1 MNMAA
6 MNFEACYAALELP
19 FGAGLKEVNERWR
32 KLSQIHHPD
41 RHARNPKNYQIALE
55 KQKQLNNARDV
66 LKKWFET
73 NPRVTPPRSTSGSQ
87 KTHSQNKSANANAS
101 TNNNANRSQ
110 SNTTNSHT
118 QQNTQDKQQAHANQ
132 SHQQTKTWATSS
144 SSSQQASAKSAPN
157 TGWFSASE
165 LKLTPLQQFVH
176 SIDKRCSGN
185 EPSFLAMI
193 LGFAAL
199 FGPLFVISGTL
210 GAIFPALPGH
220 YPDWLMMT
228 MLGASGWCTW
238 YIFRWFFA
246 ESELIKLQQKELY
259 FKSGRTMADTLDL
272 VKTVIT
278 KHSRPNSEWKFITN
292 ATSQEATIEFVEE
305 VFPELKRV
313 RNMVIR
319 FEARPGKH
327 TVVLAMEVKVKSPI
341 NSFSCKQIAEAVVT
355 ELKKELQQIAA

>member
-1 MNMAA
+1 MAA

-55 KQKQLNNARDV
+55 KQKQLNNARDI

-73 NPRVTPPRSTSGSQ
+73 NPHITPPRSASGSQ
-87 KTHSQNKSANANAS
+87 KTHTQNKSGSANAS
-101 TNNNANRSQ
+101 GNNNANGSQ
-110 SNTTNSHT
+110 SKTTNSET
-118 QQNTQDKQQAHANQ
+118 NENTQNDQQAHAHQ
-132 SHQQTKTWATSS
+132 SQRRTYSKATGPTSS
-144 SSSQQASAKSAPN
+144 QGASAKSAPD
-157 TGWFSASE
+157 TGWFTASKA
-165 LKLTPLQQFVH
+165 KLTPLQEFVQ
-176 SIDKRCSGN
+176 SIDKYCSGS

-210 GAIFPALPGH
+210 GAIFPELPGH

-228 MLGASGWCTW
+228 MLGGSGWCTC

-246 ESELIKLQQKELY
+246 ESELIKLQERELY
-259 FKSGRTMADTLDL
+259 FKSNRTMADTLEL
-272 VKTVIT
+272 AKTIIA
-278 KHSRPNSEWKFITN
+278 KHSRPSAEWKFVIN

-305 VFPELKRV
+305 VFPEVKRP
-313 RNMVIR
+313 RNVVIR

-327 TVVLAMEVKVKSPI
+327 SVVLAMEVKVKSPI
-341 NSFSCKQIAEAVVT
+341 NSFSCKQIAEAVIT
-355 ELKKELQQIAA
+355 ELKKELQEVAA

>member
-1 MNMAA
+1 MPA

-19 FGAGLKEVNERWR
+19 FGAGLKAVNERWR

-55 KQKQLNNARDV
+55 KQKQLNNARDI

-73 NPRVTPPRSTSGSQ
+73 NPNVTPPRSTSGSQ
-87 KTHSQNKSANANAS
+87 QKTHTQNKSADANAS
-101 TNNNANRSQ
+101 SNNNTNRSQ
-110 SNTTNSHT
+110 SNPTNSHT
-118 QQNTQDKQQAHANQ
+118 KENTQDKQQAHANY
-132 SHQQTKTWATSS
+132 SHQQTKTRATGSS
-144 SSSQQASAKSAPN
+144 SRQGASAKSAPN

-165 LKLTPLQQFVH
+165 LKLTPLQELVR
-176 SIDKRCSGN
+176 SVDKHCSGS

-210 GAIFPALPGH
+210 GAIFPELPGH

-259 FKSGRTMADTLDL
+259 FKSNRTMADTLEL
-272 VKTVIT
+272 AKTIIR
-278 KHSRPNSEWKFITN
+278 KHSRPNSEWKFMSN
-292 ATSQEATIEFVEE
+292 ETSQEATIEFVEE
-305 VFPELKRV
+305 VFPELTRV
-313 RNMVIR
+313 RNVVIR
-319 FEARPGKH
+319 FEARPAKH
-327 TVVLAMEVKVKSPI
+327 AVVLAMEVKVKSPI
-341 NSFSCKQIAEAVVT
+341 NSFSCKQIAEAVVA
-355 ELKKELQQIAA
+355 ELKKEFQELAA